1 MISIQSQGGP
11 SGGLVDL
18 TGSSVKQYE
27 TVRLVLGKKI
37 DMNGYECSPEWEV
50 RSNINYHNL
59 RNSVQIH
66 YVCIHILY
74 IYIFKFSQYVG
85 LFCSSRVKTA
95 TSHMP
100 ITIIVRVM
108 DLRVTEE
115 NISSY
120 HVLDR
125 HVAG

>member
-1 MISIQSQGGP
+1 MTSIQSQGGP
-11 SGGLVDL
+11 WFGL
-18 TGSSVKQYE
+18 TGSSVKQYI
-27 TVRLVLGKKI
+27 TVRLVLDKPLI
-37 DMNGYECSPEWEV
+37 LDMNGYECSPEWEV